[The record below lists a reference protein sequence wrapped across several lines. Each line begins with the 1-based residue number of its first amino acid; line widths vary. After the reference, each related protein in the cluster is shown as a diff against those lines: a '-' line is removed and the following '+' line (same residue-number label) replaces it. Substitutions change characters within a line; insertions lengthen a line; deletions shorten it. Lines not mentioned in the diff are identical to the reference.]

1 MRYFDSKSI
10 FSIRFTGLL
19 LVMGFIF
26 TAGTVN
32 ARLTANCDTTVVGPG
47 TEVDI
52 QAAVDASSPG
62 DTICLDGAFALA
74 NPVEI
79 RDDKVG
85 LTVTSLDRDNHAL
98 LTATGFGLRLIGTNG
113 VTISYLDIVA
123 GSEGVR
129 LQSSDLLGF
138 VGQTSDFSL
147 IGNDITAPFGIQAAG
162 QSIESTETDSD
173 YLIAD
178 NTIHAISIGLILT
191 HNSNAVVRNNY
202 IEVTTPFHNFGGGL
216 ITTIS
221 DGRLT
226 VTDNVF
232 VGPGG
237 PIIGAIQYGIHIDH
251 FIFPNQ
257 FETVQNNLDIKRN
270 TISGFHTGIEV
281 LMSDNPFP
289 RGVTDLDLLKN
300 DITCNPFSGTNLF
313 GAPPA
318 AVALLNLGATPVL
331 DDVQLINNKLTDCDV
346 GLFEIGNVTNVR
358 ALGPPMNREAMG
370 FDHPPANINAQG
382 SGVQGP

>member
-1 MRYFDSKSI
+1 
-10 FSIRFTGLL
+10 
-19 LVMGFIF
+19 MGFIF
-26 TAGTVN
+26 TVGNVN

-47 TEVDI
+47 TEVDV

-98 LTATGFGLRLIGTNG
+98 LTATTATGFGLILIGTNG

-123 GSEGVR
+123 REGVR
-129 LQSSDLLGF
+129 LASSDLLGF

-147 IGNDITAPFGIQAAG
+147 IGNDITANFGIQATG
-162 QSIESTETDSD
+162 QSNESTESDSD

-178 NTIHAISIGLILT
+178 NTIHAISIGLILIN
-191 HNSNAVVRNNY
+191 NSNAVVRNNY
-202 IEVTTPFHNFGGGL
+202 IEVTTPFHIFGGGL
-216 ITTIS
+216 ITLIS

-237 PIIGAIQYGIHIDH
+237 PLMGAIQYGIHIDH
-251 FIFPNQ
+251 SIFPNQ

-281 LMSDNPFP
+281 LMSDNLMSDNFFP
-289 RGVTDLDLLKN
+289 KGVTDLDLLKN
-300 DITCNPFSGTNLF
+300 EITCNPFSGTNF
-313 GAPPA
+313 VGAPPA

-331 DDVQLINNKLTDCDV
+331 DDVALINNKLTDCDV
-346 GLFEIGNVTNVR
+346 GLVEMGNVTNVG
-358 ALGPPMNREAMG
+358 ALGPPMTREAMG
-370 FDHPPANINAQG
+370 FDHPPPNINAQ
-382 SGVQGP
+382 